1 MHNLPK
7 LTHNDTNNLIK
18 QLRISRILMMS
29 FFYYYRRA
37 NGKEIGAM
45 VLASRKTTCL

>member
-1 MHNLPK
+1 MYNLPK

-18 QLRISRILMMS
+18 QLRISQILMV